1 MSGPDLGGRSSE
13 ENVVTQQ
20 PQGEVHG
27 AFGGQTE
34 IHQKQSPG
42 PTHVPKDES
51 TAHLSEESVQNKAQ
65 DIKDKV
71 QEEYKT
77 RIQEAQRRLEHLSF
91 TDSKAGLEGTT
102 HAIKSEVRE
111 KAQNVKGRR
120 ESLHVKGVQTEE
132 ERMSFK
138 DIQEDPEGIMYLT
151 ESSTGKEV
159 HDIKYQQGEELKI
172 GVSSTMGCERGSK
185 LIFSVNV
192 RIDRIFLACTQF
204 FHS

>member
-1 MSGPDLGGRSSE
+1 MSGPNLGGRSSE

-51 TAHLSEESVQNKAQ
+51 TAHLSEGSVQKEAE

-71 QEEYKT
+71 EEEYKT
-77 RIQEAQRRLEHLSF
+77 RIQEAQRKLEHLSF
-91 TDSKAGLEGTT
+91 TESKVGLEGTT

-120 ESLHVKGVQTEE
+120 ERLHVKGVQTEE

-138 DIQEDPEGIMYLT
+138 DIQKGPEGMYLT
-151 ESSTGKEV
+151 ESSTSKEV
-159 HDIKYQQGEELKI
+159 HDIKYQQGKELKI
-172 GVSSTMGCERGSK
+172 TVPLMVDCEGESK
-185 LIFSVNV
+185 LIFFCKYQN
-192 RIDRIFLACTQF
+192 
-204 FHS
+204 